1 MILFLPAG
9 QERAVPLPEEAAK
22 SAKATHDLLR
32 RFKELGTNM
41 KAHAPPS
48 AIEQDLQVSSLA
60 GGTHPGMPRRLW
72 PLVASH
78 GEIDNGSWRD

>member
-1 MILFLPAG
+1 MRWKLRAG

-48 AIEQDLQVSSLA
+48 AIEQDLQVGSMQSTVLRTCYS
-60 GGTHPGMPRRLW
+60 GTDVVSIKVMLRVG
-72 PLVASH
+72 A
-78 GEIDNGSWRD
+78 